1 MTKDKIVDLEQE
13 KSKAKEYIN
22 KFEKAKHFNH
32 ERQDAYAE
40 LMAFYQ
46 GNQHLLS
53 KYKSERPW
61 VVNMNTPYST
71 VAIDNRVSSLLSND
85 YIGELLPL
93 GADDVEAI
101 EPLANAYKR
110 EWKRMELDNLVRES
124 IGQAA
129 VVRESYVHII
139 LNKNASIGGKGKKNL
154 GRLEGYLIEPSR
166 VFIDPSARNLRD
178 ARYCFVTDR
187 ISVDEAKEL
196 YPILNGIENLGDSYQ
211 PVDRGEV
218 YADNDYTTEQDDVLT
233 MLTYYGKS
241 KGKIKKVILIADII
255 VDEGG
260 LPVKHYPIAQLRWRK
275 AAQSCYGLS
284 LMDEVLGLQK
294 AITSIESAIT
304 NTVIS
309 YAAPSMMVRKG
320 CGVDPRVVAKANGA
334 PGVVYAVDGDLDNA
348 IKPVVPPQ
356 IKQETLTIKND
367 YQDQIDKITG
377 NTAQFLGDIGTAGNT
392 SSGAETAVRRATII
406 EQKVLSNIRE
416 FVEDL
421 AEIVVEYIKYV
432 YPGETL
438 TYNDGKK
445 PNGQYEF
452 TEINLPSKEQ
462 LDDSNYNYYIELE
475 TKTPYNKEKQKE
487 MLLELYQMERQYDTS
502 IKTITISDLIKT
514 SGLENKEEI
523 IDRYNKLTYQDASTK
538 ADAITQLYDASM
550 EAGIDGELV
559 KQAIAETIN
568 STGETPALDEVMA
581 QLEQYAQQQIQQAQV
596 QQSNAADILSATP
609 QAQQQIQQNAEDLQ
623 GEEVTNLLNSQEKEA

>member
-1 MTKDKIVDLEQE
+1 
-13 KSKAKEYIN
+13 
-22 KFEKAKHFNH
+22 
-32 ERQDAYAE
+32 
-40 LMAFYQ
+40 
-46 GNQHLLS
+46 
-53 KYKSERPW
+53 
-61 VVNMNTPYST
+61 
-71 VAIDNRVSSLLSND
+71 
-85 YIGELLPL
+85 
-93 GADDVEAI
+93 
-101 EPLANAYKR
+101 
-110 EWKRMELDNLVRES
+110 
-124 IGQAA
+124 
-129 VVRESYVHII
+129 
-139 LNKNASIGGKGKKNL
+139 
-154 GRLEGYLIEPSR
+154 
-166 VFIDPSARNLRD
+166 
-178 ARYCFVTDR
+178 
-187 ISVDEAKEL
+187 
-196 YPILNGIENLGDSYQ
+196 
-211 PVDRGEV
+211 
-218 YADNDYTTEQDDVLT
+218 
-233 MLTYYGKS
+233 
-241 KGKIKKVILIADII
+241 
-255 VDEGG
+255 
-260 LPVKHYPIAQLRWRK
+260 
-275 AAQSCYGLS
+275 
-284 LMDEVLGLQK
+284 
-294 AITSIESAIT
+294 
-304 NTVIS
+304 
-309 YAAPSMMVRKG
+309 MMVRKG

-550 EAGIDGELV
+550 EAGLDGELV

-581 QLEQYAQQQIQQAQV
+581 QLEQ
-596 QQSNAADILSATP
+596 
-609 QAQQQIQQNAEDLQ
+609 
-623 GEEVTNLLNSQEKEA
+623 